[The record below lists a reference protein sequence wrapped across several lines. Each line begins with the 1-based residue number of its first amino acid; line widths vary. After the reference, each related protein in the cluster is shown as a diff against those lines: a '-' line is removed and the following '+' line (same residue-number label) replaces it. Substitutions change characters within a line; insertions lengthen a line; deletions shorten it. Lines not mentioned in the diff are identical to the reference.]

1 MFVFKLHYS
10 TKCFVFTQC
19 FWPPQVYI
27 VYFGEHSGE
36 NTLNEIKDTHHSYLL
51 SVKKNVEEARS
62 SLIYSYKHS
71 INGFAALLTPEEAS
85 QLSGKQKHHMSLFP
99 IINLSFWYIYLIL
112 KQWFWTELE
121 EVVSVYQ
128 SNPKK
133 YSLHTT
139 RSWEFLGLDT
149 KPKYPWSGG
158 DLLSKAKYGEE
169 VIVGVLDSGT
179 YQFQFKLE
187 FIYFWPRYCLTCE
200 NTTIIFVV

>member
-1 MFVFKLHYS
+1 MASQHCSHQKKPPNYLVNKN
-10 TKCFVFTQC
+10 TTWVCFQ
-19 FWPPQVYI
+19 
-27 VYFGEHSGE
+27 
-36 NTLNEIKDTHHSYLL
+36 
-51 SVKKNVEEARS
+51 
-62 SLIYSYKHS
+62 SLI
-71 INGFAALLTPEEAS
+71 
-85 QLSGKQKHHMSLFP
+85 SLFE
-99 IINLSFWYIYLIL
+99 IYIYIYIYLIL